1 MAWAKGSSIESA
13 APLRTLQVMTRIRFG
28 FTVQKHIFKGRC
40 LHGDTIEVVEGSFD
54 ECVFCVLLSNS
65 ASSVS
70 SLQLPTERGCRMVMT
85 LKRQSAKVPSSKT
98 RCRVGSSK
106 MSGSSRKANE
116 DTIGEK
122 SETGSW
128 ASREHW
134 ASDGFHGTRSFVT
147 ERAALGEECIPKRLV
162 YVESKD
168 RHGKCTLHYCSSSSS
183 FEEWVKEVER
193 DPWIERFSQD
203 PKEILQVEAV
213 KTGQ

>member
-1 MAWAKGSSIESA
+1 MAWARSSSIESA

-40 LHGDTIEVVEGSFD
+40 LHEDTIEVVEGSFD

-85 LKRQSAKVPSSKT
+85 RIRQTAEVRSSKT

-106 MSGSSRKANE
+106 TSGGSRKANE

-122 SETGSW
+122 AKPAVGLPVIFGRPRT
-128 ASREHW
+128 
-134 ASDGFHGTRSFVT
+134 DGRSFET

-168 RHGKCTLHYCSSSSS
+168 RHGKCSSSSS
-183 FEEWVKEVER
+183 WKERVEEVER
-193 DPWIERFSQD
+193 DPWNAF
-203 PKEILQVEAV
+203 V
-213 KTGQ
+213 KTP

>member
-40 LHGDTIEVVEGSFD
+40 LHGDTKEVVEGSFD

-65 ASSVS
+65 ASLVS

-85 LKRQSAKVPSSKT
+85 RTRQTAEVRSSKT

-106 MSGSSRKANE
+106 MSGGSRKANE

-128 ASREHW
+128 ASRELW
-134 ASDGFHGTRSFVT
+134 T
-147 ERAALGEECIPKRLV
+147 PKNR
-162 YVESKD
+162 
-168 RHGKCTLHYCSSSSS
+168 RPFFRNGARC
-183 FEEWVKEVER
+183 F
-193 DPWIERFSQD
+193 
-203 PKEILQVEAV
+203 
-213 KTGQ
+213 G